1 MFKEA
6 LIALCVGFAACQSV
20 DGTWFFL
27 MDFAVVDYAHGG
39 EDLNPKYNIFDV
51 KDNTA
56 TQKFRV
62 DLKSPLVTD
71 ARPLAGVDNE
81 KYCVDKQ
88 LRTEIAEAVKDAED
102 SCEGHVKALASK
114 LNRPGWAMN
123 CVSRSPKGYNFG
135 FFGTD
140 ENFCHFDAVKGG
152 KVYSLTVVKL
162 DKSEPQPEPE
172 ELKTLPIKQ
181 F

>member
-6 LIALCVGFAACQSV
+6 LIALCIGFAAATTCESDSV

-27 MDFAVVDYAHGG
+27 MDTAVVSHAHGG
-39 EDLNPKYNIFDV
+39 EELNPKYNCFDV
-51 KDNTA
+51 SKDNTA

-62 DLKSPLVTD
+62 DLKSPLVT
-71 ARPLAGVDNE
+71 AAMPLAGVDNE

-123 CVSRSPKGYNFG
+123 CVSRSPKGFNFG

-140 ENFCHFDAVKGG
+140 QNFCHFDAVKGG

-172 ELKTLPIKQ
+172 E
-181 F
+181 